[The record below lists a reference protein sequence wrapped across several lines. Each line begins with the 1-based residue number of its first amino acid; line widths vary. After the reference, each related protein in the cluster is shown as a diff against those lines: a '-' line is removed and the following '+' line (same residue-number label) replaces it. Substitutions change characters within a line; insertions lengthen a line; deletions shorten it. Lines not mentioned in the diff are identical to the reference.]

1 MYGNLGASI
10 ESLASQCGGATAPGK
25 LAEIIKTAVTVT
37 STVNPGETST
47 SEEASGNAI
56 TLSEG
61 ALSAGGDDAQ
71 DIAPQC
77 GRADRKCDTA
87 FLPGE
92 SLAVCNWERCARA
105 CRTCSIRS
113 RRSGWGSPA

>member
-1 MYGNLGASI
+1 MFLFQNFSIVIIESENTDTTLIPNNGNLGASI

-61 ALSAGGDDAQ
+61 ALSAGGDDAHVQ
-71 DIAPQC
+71 I
-77 GRADRKCDTA
+77 
-87 FLPGE
+87 
-92 SLAVCNWERCARA
+92 SL
-105 CRTCSIRS
+105 
-113 RRSGWGSPA
+113 